1 MHSSTL
7 GEGPKLKTGLIA
19 VQAEQKNIKATTAR
33 EPLRPVLATELLLQ

>member
-7 GEGPKLKTGLIA
+7 GAGPELKTGFLA
-19 VQAEQKNIKATTAR
+19 AQAEQSNIKATTAR